1 MEGKTMKTSTAR
13 DGRPRYRK
21 TAGIPSTYH
30 ALCTKLWLPRPIH
43 DRKTAAEAT
52 AVADALAGFPLNEEQ
67 EDYLEAVALFL
78 EEHEGTQAPRVSGRQ
93 LLRRLCEE
101 NGLSGAAL
109 SRILGASR
117 LLGSMLLRGDRNIT
131 AEHARALGKH
141 FKLDPGAFL

>member
-1 MEGKTMKTSTAR
+1 MKTSTDRA
-13 DGRPRYRK
+13 GRPRYRK
-21 TAGIPSTYH
+21 TADIPSTYH

-78 EEHEGTQAPRVSGRQ
+78 EEYEGTQTPRVSGRQ
-93 LLRRLCEE
+93 LLRHLCEE

-109 SRILGASR
+109 SRILGMSR

>member
-1 MEGKTMKTSTAR
+1 MKTANA
-13 DGRPRYRK
+13 RPRYCK
-21 TAGIPSTYH
+21 TADIPSTYH

-52 AVADALAGFPLNEEQ
+52 AVADVLAGFSLNEEQ

-78 EEHEGTQAPRVSGRQ
+78 EEYEGTQAPRVSGRQ
-93 LLRRLCEE
+93 LLRHLCEE

-109 SRILGASR
+109 SRILGTSR

>member
-1 MEGKTMKTSTAR
+1 MEGKTMNTSATR
-13 DGRPRYRK
+13 GGRPRYRK
-21 TAGIPSTYH
+21 TADIPATYH
-30 ALCTKLWLPRPIH
+30 ALCIKLWLPRPIH
-43 DRKTAAEAT
+43 DRNAAAEAT

-78 EEHEGTQAPRVSGRQ
+78 EEYEGTQAPRVNGRQ
-93 LLRRLCEE
+93 LLRHLCEE

-131 AEHARALGKH
+131 AQHARVLGKH

>member
-1 MEGKTMKTSTAR
+1 MEGKTMKTAATR
-13 DGRPRYRK
+13 NDRPRYRK
-21 TAGIPSTYH
+21 TGEIPATYH
-30 ALCTKLWLPRPIH
+30 SLCVKLWLPRPIH

-52 AVADALAGFPLNEEQ
+52 VVADALAGFPLNEEQ

-78 EEHEGTQAPRVSGRQ
+78 EEYEGTQAPRFSGRQ
-93 LLRRLCEE
+93 LLRHLCEE
-101 NGLSGAAL
+101 NGLTGSDL

-131 AEHARALGKH
+131 AEHARTLGKH

>member
-1 MEGKTMKTSTAR
+1 MEGKAMKTASTR
-13 DGRPRYRK
+13 DCRPK
-21 TAGIPSTYH
+21 FKSLAEIPSTYH

-43 DRKTAAEAT
+43 DRKAAAEAT
-52 AVADALAGFPLNEEQ
+52 AVADALAGFPLSEEQ

-78 EEHEGTQAPRVSGRQ
+78 EEYEGDCAPRISGRQ
-93 LLRRLCEE
+93 LLRQLCAE
-101 NGLSGAAL
+101 NELSGADL

-131 AEHARALGKH
+131 AEHARTLGKH

>member
-1 MEGKTMKTSTAR
+1 MKTATTR
-13 DGRPRYRK
+13 DSRPRYRK
-21 TAGIPSTYH
+21 GSDIPSTYH

-78 EEHEGTQAPRVSGRQ
+78 EEYEGIQAPRVSGRQ
-93 LLRRLCEE
+93 LLRHLCEE
-101 NGLSGAAL
+101 NDINGTAL
-109 SRILGASR
+109 SKILGASR

-131 AEHARALGKH
+131 ADHARSLGKH

>member
-1 MEGKTMKTSTAR
+1 MKTASTR
-13 DGRPRYRK
+13 DCRPKFRNP
-21 TAGIPSTYH
+21 AEIPSTYH

-43 DRKTAAEAT
+43 DRKTAAGAT
-52 AVADALAGFPLNEEQ
+52 AVADALAGFQLNEEQ

-78 EEHEGTQAPRVSGRQ
+78 DEYEGTQGPRMNGRQ
-93 LLRRLCEE
+93 LLRQLCAE
-101 NGLSGAAL
+101 NELSGSRL

-131 AEHARALGKH
+131 AEHARTLGKH

>member
-1 MEGKTMKTSTAR
+1 MKTSTAR
-13 DGRPRYRK
+13 DCRPRYRK
-21 TAGIPSTYH
+21 TADIPSTYH

-52 AVADALAGFPLNEEQ
+52 AVADALAGFPLNDEQ

-78 EEHEGTQAPRVSGRQ
+78 EEYEGTQAPRVSGRQ
-93 LLRRLCEE
+93 LLLHLCEE

>member
-1 MEGKTMKTSTAR
+1 MKTATTR
-13 DGRPRYRK
+13 DSRLRYRK
-21 TAGIPSTYH
+21 ASDIPSTYH
-30 ALCTKLWLPRPIH
+30 ALCTRLWLPRPIH

-78 EEHEGTQAPRVSGRQ
+78 EEYEGSQVSRVSGRQ
-93 LLRRLCEE
+93 LLRHLCEE
-101 NGLSGAAL
+101 NDINGTAL
-109 SRILGASR
+109 SNILGASR

-131 AEHARALGKH
+131 ADHARSLGKH

>member
-1 MEGKTMKTSTAR
+1 MEGKTMKTANA
-13 DGRPRYRK
+13 RPRYRK
-21 TAGIPSTYH
+21 AADIPSTYH

-52 AVADALAGFPLNEEQ
+52 AVADALAGFPLNAEQ

-78 EEHEGTQAPRVSGRQ
+78 EEYEDTQAPRVSGRQ
-93 LLRRLCEE
+93 LLRHLCEE